1 MEFVCG
7 ALLFISFTTARME
20 ATDIEATLNSE
31 ISELQ
36 AELTRVIQASAVLSG
51 ASAVLSDDSVRTDV
65 TQPSPA
71 RSPLH
76 LASLSSDPHGP
87 LRSSFPDGSPTTAA
101 AGFGIPSVSSSSMRD
116 SVRDELF
123 RELKQELFA
132 EMRSELLRSKQENAM
147 ILRRILT

>member
-1 MEFVCG
+1 
-7 ALLFISFTTARME
+7 ME

-36 AELTRVIQASAVLSG
+36 AELTRVIQASAVLS
-51 ASAVLSDDSVRTDV
+51 DDSVRTDV
-65 TQPSPA
+65 IQSSPA

-76 LASLSSDPHGP
+76 LASLSSDPHEP

-132 EMRSELLRSKQENAM
+132 EMRSELLRSKQQNAM
-147 ILRRILT
+147 ILHFGSVSMS

>member
-1 MEFVCG
+1 
-7 ALLFISFTTARME
+7 ME

-36 AELTRVIQASAVLSG
+36 AELTRVIQAVLSG

-76 LASLSSDPHGP
+76 LASLSSDPHEP
-87 LRSSFPDGSPTTAA
+87 LRSSFPDGSPTIAA
-101 AGFGIPSVSSSSMRD
+101 AGFGIPSVSSSSMRV
-116 SVRDELF
+116 SV
-123 RELKQELFA
+123 Q
-132 EMRSELLRSKQENAM
+132 LLSQIHLE
-147 ILRRILT
+147 I